1 MDDDGWSSS
10 LLRLTDLADGRPVRI
25 EVDGSA
31 VLLVRNG
38 DELFAIGN
46 RCSHQGAPLH
56 RGPVRFGGSLRT
68 VQCPLHGSTFELTSG
83 GAGRMREVE
92 AEDMGRDSG
101 PFGSR
106 LVGVG
111 FGLVVFAVLVMLP
124 FLVPVTFYVLANIYA
139 VIKGT
144 TFSSQTANTDVV
156 LTLLVF
162 SVALW
167 PIGLAVLIAFLG
179 RVLSPKRPRA

>member
-1 MDDDGWSSS
+1 M
-10 LLRLTDLADGRPVRI
+10 
-25 EVDGSA
+25 
-31 VLLVRNG
+31 
-38 DELFAIGN
+38 
-46 RCSHQGAPLH
+46 
-56 RGPVRFGGSLRT
+56 
-68 VQCPLHGSTFELTSG
+68 
-83 GAGRMREVE
+83 E
-92 AEDMGRDSG
+92 AEDVGRDSG

-111 FGLVVFAVLVMLP
+111 FGLVVFAGLVMLP
-124 FLVPVTFYVLANIYA
+124 FLVPRLADAERDGNRIYA

-144 TFSSQTANTDVV
+144 TFSSQTANTGVV

>member
-1 MDDDGWSSS
+1 
-10 LLRLTDLADGRPVRI
+10 
-25 EVDGSA
+25 
-31 VLLVRNG
+31 
-38 DELFAIGN
+38 
-46 RCSHQGAPLH
+46 
-56 RGPVRFGGSLRT
+56 
-68 VQCPLHGSTFELTSG
+68 
-83 GAGRMREVE
+83 MRDVE
-92 AEDMGRDSG
+92 AEDIAGDSG